1 MLTKLTSRHQH
12 TLSLANTEAF
22 GSEGNFEI
30 EARIFQHRLTP
41 AGIRR
46 ADGARAKLTKLNIE
60 PEDIAGA
67 VKWARHAP

>member
-12 TLSLANTEAF
+12 TLSLTNTEAF

-30 EARIFQHRLTP
+30 EARIVQHRLTP
-41 AGIRR
+41 AGIQQ
-46 ADGARAKLTKLNIE
+46 ADGVRAKLTKLNIE
-60 PEDIAGA
+60 PEDIAGE